1 MTLVEILQGQAQA
14 LSAMTQALTQ
24 FLAAQQ
30 AQQGQA
36 VLGMTDVEAQ
46 AFATLQ
52 AQVATNVER
61 LAGIQSAM
69 QTIVQTQATHAESIG
84 GQGQRLTAVETDV
97 AALKAGIGDL
107 TQLGSA

>member
-1 MTLVEILQGQAQA
+1 MTLVEILQAQAQA
-14 LSAMTQALTQ
+14 ISAMTQALTQ

-30 AQQGQA
+30 PTGA
-36 VLGMTDVEAQ
+36 VLGMTDTEAQ
-46 AFATLQ
+46 AFADLK

-84 GQGQRLTAVETDV
+84 GQGQRMTAVETDV
-97 AALKAGIGDL
+97 ATLKAGIGDL
-107 TQLGSA
+107 SQLGGA